1 MIKQKQKGF
10 TLIETMVAMLIVA
23 VGLLAMANMLI
34 VDIKANHVSEQRM
47 NMAALA
53 QSAMANIEQNAVAG
67 YRATDAVADIYTQL
81 GGDMTSVVTLNPD
94 PLAQGPA
101 GIVLTLQW
109 DNRGS
114 TKSVTLRSRV
124 VVP

>member
-1 MIKQKQKGF
+1 MFRDEEGF

-47 NMAALA
+47 DMAALA
-53 QSAMANIEQNAVAG
+53 QSAMANIEQNAVVG
-67 YRATDAVADIYTQL
+67 YTATTAAADVTAQL
-81 GGDMTSVVTLNPD
+81 GAGITPVVTLNPD
-94 PLAQGPA
+94 PLVQGPV

-114 TKSVTLRSRV
+114 TKSVTLRHRV
-124 VVP
+124 VVGP